1 MRNVLK
7 ILRRDLL
14 RLVRTPAALVV
25 VVALLVL
32 PSVYTW
38 YNVIGFWNPYDNTGN
53 LTVCVVNQDAG
64 GSSDLTGEMNVG
76 DKIVDQLHENT
87 QLKWEFTDYDSAM
100 DQVRSGEAYAAFVIP
115 EQFTADLLT
124 LTTGDFTQPKLEYY
138 VNEKAGPVSPKI
150 TDTGA
155 TTLDETVNSTFVS
168 TVTDVA
174 VGAIDEAVDDSRASA
189 DETRSRAAE
198 KLSAA
203 IGAVGDARSTLAKI
217 GETAKGAQEKADT
230 AREALG
236 RAGEGIDAAGGT
248 LAELKETSAGLRQT
262 LADFSAFAAPA
273 FGESLT
279 AATDASARARSAAA
293 VLEGAVGQASGGV
306 QAAIAQGN
314 VAVGESRELARAV
327 RSAAE
332 ALPEGAERDA
342 LAALAD
348 TLDERSDAAADTL
361 SSLSGLAQRTEDT
374 SGAVGDAATALDD
387 AVSGATGSM
396 GSYATGLFGTTLP
409 AVDDALEALSSTAAA
424 LDASLGDQRLLVEQ
438 TGLVIDQLD
447 ATMDTARSTVEQTD
461 QLFEGIESELG
472 LVYNDVQAFGASD
485 ALARLFGTDGLN
497 AEKIAGFM
505 ASPTEV
511 VTESLYPLNAYGS
524 AMAPLFMN
532 LTFWIGAF
540 MLLVIMRQ
548 EDDGEGIENLTLGQR
563 YWGRFLLLAA
573 MAALQAVICC
583 AGVLAIGVQ
592 AASAPALF
600 AAAVCASLSYLAI
613 IYSFSV
619 TLQHIGK
626 GICIVLV
633 FAQIPGATG
642 LYPIE
647 MTSGFFQAIYPA
659 FPFTYGIGA
668 MREAICGFYGAQYA
682 ADLAVLALFFVA
694 FTALGL
700 LLRPLMANVNRM
712 VARQVREGGLFNGED
727 VDIPVRPYRI
737 SQILRALADKDAYG
751 RALKERYARFS
762 RWYPR
767 LMRGAIVAGIA
778 VPVALAVVFALTP
791 AEKVW
796 LLTGWLLWMILLFV
810 ALVVV
815 ESLRFSFER
824 QMRLES
830 MSDASLL
837 DLYDASVTVASAA
850 DLDAGAGTPTCGRD
864 AAAAPPK
871 PAADTD
877 GAGERPAPE
886 GDADAKGGEG
896 RG

>member
-1 MRNVLK
+1 
-7 ILRRDLL
+7 
-14 RLVRTPAALVV
+14 
-25 VVALLVL
+25 
-32 PSVYTW
+32 
-38 YNVIGFWNPYDNTGN
+38 
-53 LTVCVVNQDAG
+53 
-64 GSSDLTGEMNVG
+64 
-76 DKIVDQLHENT
+76 
-87 QLKWEFTDYDSAM
+87 
-100 DQVRSGEAYAAFVIP
+100 
-115 EQFTADLLT
+115 
-124 LTTGDFTQPKLEYY
+124 
-138 VNEKAGPVSPKI
+138 
-150 TDTGA
+150 
-155 TTLDETVNSTFVS
+155 
-168 TVTDVA
+168 
-174 VGAIDEAVDDSRASA
+174 
-189 DETRSRAAE
+189 
-198 KLSAA
+198 
-203 IGAVGDARSTLAKI
+203 
-217 GETAKGAQEKADT
+217 
-230 AREALG
+230 
-236 RAGEGIDAAGGT
+236 
-248 LAELKETSAGLRQT
+248 
-262 LADFSAFAAPA
+262 
-273 FGESLT
+273 
-279 AATDASARARSAAA
+279 
-293 VLEGAVGQASGGV
+293 
-306 QAAIAQGN
+306 
-314 VAVGESRELARAV
+314 
-327 RSAAE
+327 
-332 ALPEGAERDA
+332 
-342 LAALAD
+342 
-348 TLDERSDAAADTL
+348 
-361 SSLSGLAQRTEDT
+361 
-374 SGAVGDAATALDD
+374 
-387 AVSGATGSM
+387 M

-409 AVDDALEALSSTAAA
+409 AVDDALEALSSTASA

-438 TGLVIDQLD
+438 TGLVVDQLD

-485 ALARLFGTDGLN
+485 ALTRLFGEEGLD
-497 AEKIAGFM
+497 AGKIAGFM

-548 EDDGEGIENLTLGQR
+548 EADGEGIENLTLGQR

-647 MTSGFFQAIYPA
+647 MTSGFFQAIYPL

-682 ADLAVLALFFVA
+682 ADLAVLALFFA
-694 FTALGL
+694 LFTASGL
-700 LLRPLMANVNRM
+700 LVRPLMANVNRM

-751 RALKERYARFS
+751 RALDKRYARFS

-767 LMRGAIVAGIA
+767 LMKGAIIAGIA

-850 DLDAGAGTPTCGRD
+850 DLDARAGGPVRGRD
-864 AAAAPPK
+864 TGAAAEGRT
-871 PAADTD
+871 ADGD
-877 GAGERPAPE
+877 GTWERLAPE
-886 GDADAKGGEG
+886 GEADAKGGEG

>member
-7 ILRRDLL
+7 ILKRDVL
-14 RLVRTPAALVV
+14 RLVHTPAALVV
-25 VVALLVL
+25 VVALLLL

-53 LTVCVVNQDAG
+53 LRVCVVNQDTG
-64 GSSDLTGEMNVG
+64 GSSELTGSMNVG

-100 DQVRSGEAYAAFVIP
+100 DQVRSGEVYAAFVIP

-217 GETAKGAQEKADT
+217 GETAKGAQEKADA

-248 LAELKETSAGLRQT
+248 LAELKETSAGLQQT

-273 FGESLT
+273 FGKSLT

-293 VLEGAVGQASGGV
+293 VLEGAVGLASGGV

-396 GSYATGLFGTTLP
+396 GSYAAGLFGTTLP

-472 LVYNDVQAFGASD
+472 LMYNDVQAFGASD
-485 ALARLFGTDGLN
+485 ALARLFGADGLN

-548 EDDGEGIENLTLGQR
+548 EVDGEGIESLTLGQR

-613 IYSFSV
+613 IYALSV

-767 LMRGAIVAGIA
+767 LMKGAIVAGIA

-850 DLDAGAGTPTCGRD
+850 DLDAGAGTPTRGRD
-864 AAAAPPK
+864 AAAAAPK
-871 PAADTD
+871 RVADAD

-886 GDADAKGGEG
+886 GDAAAKGGEG